1 MGTMGEIRA
10 FIAIELPAEVKDFLS
25 EVTAKLRPGR
35 ERAVKWVAPEG
46 IHLTLKFL
54 GNIPEEQV
62 VNITNTLDKIARETP
77 YFELTLEGAGAFPN
91 SKSPR
96 VIWVGMGGDIP
107 ELTNLQRQIERE
119 LASLGFP
126 ADKKAFLAHLTL
138 GRVREKATRQERLE
152 LRKAVGELRI
162 DGTVPFQV
170 AGISLMK
177 STLTSSGAIYERL
190 AKTTLDR
197 K

>member
-1 MGTMGEIRA
+1 MGETRA
-10 FIAIELPAEVKDFLS
+10 FIAIELPKEVKDFLS
-25 EVTAKLRPGR
+25 EVTAGLRPGR
-35 ERAVKWVAPEG
+35 EKAVKWVAPEG

-62 VNITNTLDKIARETP
+62 VDITNALDKLAREIP
-77 YFELTLEGAGAFPN
+77 SFELNLEGAGAFPN
-91 SKSPR
+91 SISPR
-96 VIWVGMGGDIP
+96 VIWVGIGGDIP

-119 LASLGFP
+119 LAPLGFSP
-126 ADKKAFLAHLTL
+126 DKKAFSAHLTL

-152 LRKAVGELRI
+152 LGGAVGELQI
-162 DGTVPFQV
+162 NGTLPFRV
-170 AGISLMK
+170 TSISLIK
-177 STLTSSGAIYERL
+177 STLTSSGAIYNQL